1 MLLNQIE
8 LFITVA
14 KHHHLGKT
22 AEEIHV
28 SASSVCQRLKSLE
41 NGLGVKLY
49 KKKREGIELTGAGE
63 TLLTTASDFL
73 NQLDRLKKTLNSSD
87 SQPVNSDSQPAVQSL
102 TVGGTY
108 NPSAKYLPEAIA
120 AFQKKHPDIKVTFL
134 TSERTNIEKLLR
146 KSEVEIAIIQSPTKS
161 ADFNL
166 EHFGADNLT
175 FFAHPKHPLFQ
186 KKKLDLDDLSRTPLI
201 VRDVRGPSHKMLK
214 QLERPGLMFN
224 LALQCKSPEAVKA
237 AVRTKMGVGVLFCN
251 HIQEDVKRKHFKILK
266 FSGLPKIV
274 GNSYIVH
281 SKSKPLSSA
290 AEEFLTLLRS
300 RKTRIKNPAS
310 ISENNED

>member
-8 LFITVA
+8 LFVTVA

-22 AEEIHV
+22 AEQIHV

-63 TLLTTASDFL
+63 TLLTTASEFL
-73 NQLDRLKKTLNSSD
+73 NQLDSLKKSL
-87 SQPVNSDSQPAVQSL
+87 NSDSQPAVQSL

-108 NPSAKYLPEAIA
+108 NPSAKYLPAAIA
-120 AFQKKHPDIKVTFL
+120 AFQKKHPDVKVTFL
-134 TSERTNIEKLLR
+134 TSDRAHIEKLLR
-146 KSEVEIAIIQSPTKS
+146 ESQVEIAIIQSPTEA

-166 EHFGADNLT
+166 EHFAADNLT
-175 FFAHPKHPLFQ
+175 FFAHPKHPLSQ
-186 KKKLDLDDLSRTPLI
+186 KKKLDLDDLSHTPLI
-201 VRDVRGPSHKMLK
+201 VREGRGASAKMLK
-214 QLERPGLMFN
+214 QLERQGLMLN
-224 LALQCKSPEAVKA
+224 LALRCKPPDALKA
-237 AVRTKMGVGVLFCN
+237 AVRTKMGVGVLFYN
-251 HIQEDVKRKHFKILK
+251 QIEEDVKRKHFKILK
-266 FSGLPKIV
+266 FSGLPKLV

-290 AEEFLTLLRS
+290 ADEFLTLLRS
-300 RKTRIKNPAS
+300 RKTRIKDPVS

>member
-1 MLLNQIE
+1 MLLNQIA
-8 LFITVA
+8 LFVTVA

-41 NGLGVKLY
+41 NGLGVRLY

-63 TLLTTASDFL
+63 TLLTTASEFL
-73 NQLDRLKKTLNSSD
+73 NQLDTLKKTLNR
-87 SQPVNSDSQPAVQSL
+87 DSQPAVQSL

-108 NPSAKYLPEAIA
+108 TPSAKYLPAAIA

-134 TSERTNIEKLLR
+134 TSERANIEKMLR
-146 KSEVEIAIIQSPTKS
+146 KSEVEIAIIQGPTES

-166 EHFGADNLT
+166 EHFAADNLT

-201 VRDVRGPSHKMLK
+201 VRDVTGASHKMLK
-214 QLERPGLMFN
+214 QLERQGLMLN
-224 LALQCKSPEAVKA
+224 LALRCKSPEVVKA
-237 AVRTKMGVGVLFCN
+237 AVRTKMGVGVLFYN
-251 HIQEDVKRKHFKILK
+251 QIEEDVKRKSFKTLK
-266 FSGLPKIV
+266 FSGLPKLV
-274 GNSYIVH
+274 GNSYVVH